1 MTHEMNS
8 RMDNFSITQNI
19 VNVLI
24 VDEEPKDARQITKAL
39 NEKGFEIEKK
49 KVNSF
54 LYKMKDLGLVLQCDM
69 KNPPRYSVNKISY

>member
-1 MTHEMNS
+1 MNS

>member
-1 MTHEMNS
+1 
-8 RMDNFSITQNI
+8 MDNFTITQSI
-19 VNVLI
+19 VNELV

-54 LYKMKDLGLVLQCDM
+54 LYKMKDLGLVLQNET
-69 KNPPRYSVNKISY
+69 KKPPKYSINKISY